1 MKRNIFVL
9 LVIVSIVII
18 FSTLIFA
25 SGTINVKDYI
35 NGKFPIIFSIY
46 LTSLEELDQYEKELI
61 DLLQNLPQ
69 EEQEYFAKEVYNNGF
84 TLKILEKVKKW
95 EKSETP
101 TSLSLVLSNI
111 AHVWANEGGNKVIRK
126 NRVRS

>member
-46 LTSLEELDQYEKELI
+46 LTSLEELDQYEKEFI

-84 TLKILEKVKKW
+84 TLKILEKVEKW
-95 EKSETP
+95 Y
-101 TSLSLVLSNI
+101 
-111 AHVWANEGGNKVIRK
+111 
-126 NRVRS
+126 